1 MDTGKPALGKRVLSS
16 FFALTL
22 VMGLVPVSAYAEVG
36 KAQEQ
41 QGQEQSEQPVAASDE
56 NASQDAASN
65 ATQQGGAS
73 SGSKDEAAS
82 GSASG
87 TKTGVAETPKA
98 SGSVSGSEKA
108 ADNTASTSNGEAAT
122 QSADNGVAVQA
133 AQKDVVY
140 RYSGDTTLT
149 KGIIYSQLTSNFD
162 YYSRYMVDGTEVSV
176 DWGTTKKN
184 DPFLPIVES
193 EKYIVKGGTW
203 IWTWK
208 YTEIGTLTLQKTWK
222 AVFSSNIPEGG
233 IEVVNP
239 SASVQFDT
247 ANNTVIADDG
257 TTVKFKVKDVN
268 GKKATVTRVVGSES
282 VELKADSDGAY
293 SFASDKNSTIKVD
306 YAVSNATLTA
316 NFDNASVSI
325 DRIGGSL
332 TSGAPVDVPAGY
344 ENTATIKP
352 EGNYAITSAVLVDD
366 KGNKQ
371 ELVSDSSFSSK
382 DTRAAVVSIPALDA
396 GVSYTLIVTTAEG
409 KLALKK
415 NHTAAVKT
423 VDSSEYYDCVIAG
436 VIDSGSS
443 VPPSMTRDDLKI
455 EYNTGYV
462 WLDIK
467 SKPIV
472 GHKFGSNN
480 NETIRITYKGNNQY
494 SKLDYVE
501 TTIDIVKTPTE
512 MVVDPASVSVPFGTT
527 GADLKAEILKN
538 MTVKDAVS
546 GKAIDVAD
554 SDIAIEG
561 YDSQKAGEQTVS
573 ASYNGSD
580 SYDSC

>member
-1 MDTGKPALGKRVLSS
+1 M
-16 FFALTL
+16 
-22 VMGLVPVSAYAEVG
+22 
-36 KAQEQ
+36 
-41 QGQEQSEQPVAASDE
+41 
-56 NASQDAASN
+56 
-65 ATQQGGAS
+65 
-73 SGSKDEAAS
+73 
-82 GSASG
+82 
-87 TKTGVAETPKA
+87 
-98 SGSVSGSEKA
+98 
-108 ADNTASTSNGEAAT
+108 
-122 QSADNGVAVQA
+122 QA

-176 DWGTTKKN
+176 DWGTKEKN

-208 YTEIGTLTLQKTWK
+208 YTEIGT
-222 AVFSSNIPEGG
+222 
-233 IEVVNP
+233 EVVNP

-382 DTRAAVVSIPALDA
+382 DTRAAVASIPALDA

-415 NHTAAVKT
+415 NPSAAVKT

-538 MTVKDAVS
+538 MTV
-546 GKAIDVAD
+546 
-554 SDIAIEG
+554 
-561 YDSQKAGEQTVS
+561 
-573 ASYNGSD
+573 
-580 SYDSC
+580 